1 MLICLNVFIVLIL
14 CKQNMM
20 DEVVMKRKTGF
31 FFDEHCFWHSTG
43 LHATTLPVGGWVQ
56 PPAGASHAESPE
68 TKRRLKSLM
77 DVSGLSRS
85 LVLSSAEPANE
96 ETLLK
101 IHPQEYLTRF
111 KQVSDNGG
119 GLLGKEAPLG
129 PGSYEIAK
137 LSVGLAC
144 AAVEAVLSGELDNAY
159 SLSRPPGHH
168 CLPDESMGFCFLA
181 NIPLA
186 IERAK
191 ERFNIQRIAV
201 IDWDVHHGNGTQHI
215 FWDRPDVL
223 TISLHQDGCFPPGY
237 SGEDD
242 IGGGEGEGFNLNIP
256 LLAGAGHNS
265 YIYAMKHIV
274 IPALERFKPELIIVA
289 SGYDANALDPL
300 ARMQLHSES
309 FREMTQ
315 LVMNAAD
322 KLCDGKLVIVHEG
335 GYSEAYV
342 PFCGLTVIEEMA
354 GVRTQVEDPLLD
366 FIGLQQPK
374 AEFELFQ
381 QQMLDKL
388 KDKFGL

>member
-1 MLICLNVFIVLIL
+1 
-14 CKQNMM
+14 
-20 DEVVMKRKTGF
+20 MKRKTGF

-85 LVLSSAEPANE
+85 LVLSSAEPASE
-96 ETLLK
+96 ATLLK
-101 IHPQEYLTRF
+101 IHPQAYLTRF

-137 LSVGLAC
+137 LSAGLSC

-191 ERFNIQRIAV
+191 EQFNIQRVAV

-242 IGGGEGEGFNLNIP
+242 IGGGEGEGYNLNIP

-265 YIYAMKHIV
+265 YIYAMKQIV

-315 LVMNAAD
+315 LVMEAAD
-322 KLCDGKLVIVHEG
+322 RLCDGKLVIVHEG

-342 PFCGLTVIEEMA
+342 PFCGLAVIEEMV
-354 GVRTQVEDPLLD
+354 GVRTEVQDPLLD
-366 FIGLQQPK
+366 FIGLQQPR

-388 KDKFGL
+388 KGKFGL